1 MTKDHIH
8 IGSFPYEGISF
19 KNNNKKKKKQNKKKT
34 SRQKCNKYKIY
45 DNDSLYRLNFWW
57 N

>member
-1 MTKDHIH
+1 MMTKDHIH

-19 KNNNKKKKKQNKKKT
+19 KNNNKKKKNKKKT

>member
-1 MTKDHIH
+1 MKELVSKI
-8 IGSFPYEGISF
+8 II
-19 KNNNKKKKKQNKKKT
+19 KKKKTKKKT